1 MINKLKTF
9 AIAILV
15 TGATVTA
22 TRAPAATTSTNTQV
36 LDNISV
42 QLTVY
47 SQGGVNS
54 SDKSLAA
61 DKTTIKTADI
71 IYQLGQIGGFTVDA
85 KKDKLVLSTTYTNQL
100 VGIPNT
106 TNLISTNTI
115 SSIVGGALYYWQ
127 DDFGDSYYLDL
138 DGAFGNDNLTNSYA
152 ISNNV
157 IWTISSSGSTG
168 TTNYAIGANG
178 YDSITPD
185 TNALFTAGPA
195 GGPPFTGTNF
205 INFSSLPSTNR
216 DGFGNLTATE
226 ALGYWVT
233 VVPTVTA
240 GSTNVTITQYSP
252 VTEELFALGKQH
264 ICVMTPGSGTS
275 TPATLTKVD
284 NWVQWDSFGGGTTI
298 YAESGKDLSTNDFS
312 GTNISGQTT
321 YSTADLLVYTT
332 YPAFGA
338 AATVTN
344 LNLDPGG
351 FSKGTAKLMNFTVH
365 GKATN
370 AEVLQIISSANV
382 TAAGQGYIGGSFVT
396 NASYISSIVGNVTNY
411 AENTEVYSQIQ
422 GAEGNFLGTNFVKNT
437 NAPFGQYVHNP
448 TEVVYS
454 GTVTLTFLSSGPEIQ
469 PVDP

>member
-15 TGATVTA
+15 TGATVTS
-22 TRAPAATTSTNTQV
+22 TRAATASSLNTNTQV

-100 VGIPNT
+100 AGVAGSSNVV
-106 TNLISTNTI
+106 ISTVTLTNDAGVVKE
-115 SSIVGGALYYWQ
+115 SGMYYWQ
-127 DDFGDSYYLDL
+127 DPFGDDSYLDL
-138 DGAFGNDNLTNSYA
+138 VDGSTTNSYL
-152 ISNNV
+152 ITNG
-157 IWTISSSGSTG
+157 TIYLTFDG
-168 TTNYAIGANG
+168 TTHYTNHV
-178 YDSITPD
+178 YDSIGG
-185 TNALFTAGPA
+185 TNALYTSTSGFTL
-195 GGPPFTGTNF
+195 PFNT
-205 INFSSLPSTNR
+205 STNYINLNAIPAPAL
-216 DGFGNLTATE
+216 DGFGNFLYPDAF
-226 ALGYWVT
+226 GYFVT
-233 VVPTVTA
+233 VVTTVT
-240 GSTNVTITQYSP
+240 GSGATGTTNVTITQYSP
-252 VTEELFALGKQH
+252 GTEEVFAQKSQH
-264 ICVMTPGSGTS
+264 VCVMTPKSGSTE
-275 TPATLTKVD
+275 PTLTKVD
-284 NWVQWDSFGGGTTI
+284 NWVAWDMNGGANTI

-312 GTNISGQTT
+312 GTNITGETT
-321 YSTADLLVYTT
+321 YSTGDLLVYTT

-382 TAAGQGYIGGSFVT
+382 TASGQGYIGGSFVT

-411 AENTEVYSQIQ
+411 AYNAGIYSQIE
-422 GAEGNFLGTNFVKNT
+422 GATGNFLGTNFVVNT